1 MAQKILVVD
10 DEERVRNLLE
20 SFLRRQGHEVVLAAN
35 GEEALELAAKERPA
49 MILLDVKM
57 PRLDGLEVCRKLKQ
71 DQETSHIPVIMATAY
86 KDHLEEALDTGAD
99 DFISKPFHL
108 AELSVRVKSILRVR
122 HLTDEL
128 ERAAAYIKELQE
140 NLPKA

>member
-10 DEERVRNLLE
+10 DEERVRNLLD
-20 SFLRRQGHEVVLAAN
+20 SFLKKQGHEVVLAAH

-86 KDHLEEALDTGAD
+86 KDHLGEALDTGAD
-99 DFISKPFHL
+99 DFITKPFHL